1 MTPEKFI
8 LKNILDGLRP
18 EQNITVSEWADKYRI
33 LSNVASAEPG
43 RWRTDRFP
51 FLREIM
57 DSLSANSTYE
67 TVVVSKGAQLGLTE
81 AGNCWIGYII
91 HHAPGPT
98 LAVLPTVDMAKDN
111 SKTRLDPLIEESPVL
126 RERVKEARSRDSGNT
141 TLLKEFNGGFIA
153 MVGSNAP
160 GPMRSKPIRYLFLD
174 EVDAYPGDVGSEGDP
189 ISLARART
197 RTFSRRKIFMISTP
211 TIKGRSRI
219 DREFLETDQRRFY
232 VPCPHCNF
240 YQILVW
246 QQIRWID
253 KNPRT
258 AHYSCINCEAKIYN
272 HEKNI
277 MLQKG
282 YWKPTEPMGFSN
294 KVGFHISS
302 LYSPVGF
309 YSWEDAVS
317 EWLSAQKN
325 SQALKTFINTV
336 LGETWEEKGDA
347 PEWEKLIAKK
357 SGYISGEIPMDVSL
371 LVAGADVQNDRIEV
385 EIVGYGKNKKSW
397 SIDYFVFMG
406 DPSQPD
412 VWKNI
417 DDILSRTYRHESG
430 AELRIEAMAID
441 SGFKTSSVYE
451 FTRKYSKSRVFAVKG
466 LDSQKVIISG
476 PKILDI
482 RHSDGKRISRG
493 ARLWTVGVGTVKTE
507 LFDFLKQDNSDSHGF
522 CSFPEDYTEEY
533 FRQLTAEQLVS
544 RVKKNGNVEY
554 EWIKTRERNEAL
566 DCRVYARAAASLY
579 GIDRWNE
586 SHWDILQKNQGIGDK
601 NIEIKTEVEI
611 KKRPIVRRTF
621 SKGIRV

>member
-18 EQNITVSEWADKYRI
+18 EQNITVSEWADKYRV

-57 DSLSANSTYE
+57 DALSANSPYE
-67 TVVVSKGAQLGLTE
+67 TVIVSKGAQLGLTE

-219 DREFLETDQRRFY
+219 EREFLETDQRRFY

-240 YQILVW
+240 YQVLVW

-258 AHYSCINCEAKIYN
+258 AHYSCINCESKIYN

-325 SQALKTFINTV
+325 SQALKTFVNTV

-357 SGYISGEIPMDVSL
+357 SGYISGEIPIDVSL
-371 LVAGADVQNDRIEV
+371 LVAGADVQNDRIEM
-385 EIVGYGKNKKSW
+385 ELVGYGKNKKSW

-507 LFDFLKQDNSDSHGF
+507 LFDFLKQDNSESHGF

-586 SHWDILQKNQGIGDK
+586 SHWDILRKNQGIGDK

-611 KKRPIVRRTF
+611 KKRPIVKRTF